1 MAGKPGNNGLKP
13 WFANQPHQRIYEH
26 VNPDFNLTVVIRWR
40 RILGLRSIREL
51 GWDHPVNNPD
61 FNFILVIW
69 FWRIRNV
76 YPVENMAIEEL
87 SYMEKSV
94 IELEQDC
101 DRMIAQII
109 KVKKVVKRMATSG
122 RAEGMT
128 WLKDQMKYV
137 MDEVDRMVGE

>member
-1 MAGKPGNNGLKP
+1 
-13 WFANQPHQRIYEH
+13 
-26 VNPDFNLTVVIRWR
+26 
-40 RILGLRSIREL
+40 
-51 GWDHPVNNPD
+51 
-61 FNFILVIW
+61 
-69 FWRIRNV
+69 
-76 YPVENMAIEEL
+76 MAIEEL

>member
-1 MAGKPGNNGLKP
+1 M
-13 WFANQPHQRIYEH
+13 
-26 VNPDFNLTVVIRWR
+26 
-40 RILGLRSIREL
+40 GLRPVWEL
-51 GWDHPVNNPD
+51 GRVNPVNNPD
-61 FNFILVIW
+61 SNFILVIW

-76 YPVENMAIEEL
+76 YPVKNMAIEEL

-109 KVKKVVKRMATSG
+109 KMKKVVKRMATSG

-128 WLKDQMKYV
+128 WLKDQMKFV

>member
-1 MAGKPGNNGLKP
+1 
-13 WFANQPHQRIYEH
+13 
-26 VNPDFNLTVVIRWR
+26 
-40 RILGLRSIREL
+40 
-51 GWDHPVNNPD
+51 
-61 FNFILVIW
+61 
-69 FWRIRNV
+69 
-76 YPVENMAIEEL
+76 MAIEEL

-109 KVKKVVKRMATSG
+109 KMKKVVKRMATSG

-128 WLKDQMKYV
+128 WLKDQMKFV

>member
-1 MAGKPGNNGLKP
+1 
-13 WFANQPHQRIYEH
+13 
-26 VNPDFNLTVVIRWR
+26 
-40 RILGLRSIREL
+40 
-51 GWDHPVNNPD
+51 
-61 FNFILVIW
+61 
-69 FWRIRNV
+69 
-76 YPVENMAIEEL
+76 MAIEEL

-128 WLKDQMKYV
+128 WLKDQMKFV